1 MEWYKRG
8 PVGSWATPSPWEQ
21 PEACL
26 ALGPSLSP
34 HWHLQSALVESDG
47 PRWLHDTDLET
58 CTVGWGTYPSLGWAA
73 WGGSVWKRDLQ
84 GEAWSPQNRGISR
97 LLIVV
102 LVCSFNCEKEPQTFL
117 GALCGHWG
125 LVTWICAP
133 GLSGQIGAGRLGL
146 VPCLRVESALPS
158 RLGLHL
164 GSRDPVAAAGSGCW
178 WWQCSGRW
186 GGLASRNLLLGW
198 VCDLSPREATQ
209 SSDSPE
215 AM

>member
-1 MEWYKRG
+1 M
-8 PVGSWATPSPWEQ
+8 
-21 PEACL
+21 
-26 ALGPSLSP
+26 
-34 HWHLQSALVESDG
+34 
-47 PRWLHDTDLET
+47 
-58 CTVGWGTYPSLGWAA
+58 GWGTHPSLGWAA

-102 LVCSFNCEKEPQTFL
+102 LVCSFNCEKEPRTFL